1 VAKKAVLAG
10 CGGISR
16 AWLKAVSQFDDVDIV
31 GMVDLVAEA
40 IDTRREE
47 FDLHPKATGDDLA
60 MVIRESG
67 ADTVFDCTV
76 PPAHRSVVTTALA
89 AGCDVLGE
97 KPMAESMDDAR
108 AMVDAAEKAGKTY
121 AVIQNRRYNP
131 NIIRYR
137 DALRSGGIGEI
148 TTLNADFYIGAHFG
162 GFREKMNHVL
172 LVDMAI
178 HSFDEVRFISEQDP
192 VSVYCHEWNP
202 KGSWYR
208 HGASA
213 MAIFEMTG
221 GLIVSYRGSWC
232 AEGLNTSWECSW
244 RAIGERGSVLW
255 DGFDA
260 VKGERVAKDEGFR
273 RPMMEAAIAAA
284 PEVEYRG
291 HAGVIRE
298 FLDSLEAGTKPQTI
312 CTDNIK
318 SVAMVH
324 AAVESA
330 EKGAR
335 VAVRW

>member
-1 VAKKAVLAG
+1 VE
-10 CGGISR
+10 
-16 AWLKAVSQFDDVDIV
+16 IV

-40 IDTRREE
+40 IEKRKEE
-47 FDLHPKATGDDLA
+47 FELEPVATGDDVA
-60 MVIRESG
+60 KVIADSG

-76 PPAHRSVVTTALA
+76 PPAHPQVVTTALD

-108 AMVDAAEKAGKTY
+108 RMVDAAERAGKTY

-137 DALRSGGIGEI
+137 DAVQSGEI
-148 TTLNADFYIGAHFG
+148 GNLTTLNADFYIGAHFG
-162 GFREKMNHVL
+162 GFRDVMEHVL

-178 HSFDEVRFISEQDP
+178 HSFDEVRFISQRDP

-202 KGSWYR
+202 NGSWYR

-232 AEGLNTSWECSW
+232 SEGLNTSWECAW
-244 RAIGERGSVLW
+244 RAIGERGTVLW
-255 DGFDA
+255 DGFDTIE
-260 VKGERVAKDEGFR
+260 GERVDKDEGFR
-273 RPMMEAAIAAA
+273 RPTVATVVGAA
-284 PEVEYRG
+284 PPVPYTG
-291 HAGVIRE
+291 HAGVMRE
-298 FLDSLEAGTKPQTI
+298 FLDSLKNGTTPQTV

-330 EKGAR
+330 EKGTR
-335 VAVRW
+335 VAIRW